1 MKEIPGKPG
10 QLDQISSKAPS
21 FKREKTFSGQGQ
33 AFGKILSEQFN
44 TPLETDDS
52 TIISKGLPEL
62 EGSYKAATINLAD
75 RQDKLTE
82 KISASIDLLDA
93 YASMLSDPE
102 TSLKQAYKFLE
113 DLSGKTSQ
121 LNQELDQSPKTD
133 QSLKQII
140 THLTAMVQVE
150 QIKIDRGDYSNLT

>member
-1 MKEIPGKPG
+1 MKEIPAKPG

-21 FKREKTFSGQGQ
+21 SKREKIFPGQGQ
-33 AFGKILSEQFN
+33 AFGKILSEHFN
-44 TPLETDDS
+44 TPGTDDS

-62 EGSYKAATINLAD
+62 EGSYKAATINLPD
-75 RQDKLTE
+75 PQDKLTE

-102 TSLKQAYKFLE
+102 TSLKQAYKLLE